1 MGNTT
6 KSEEYESMKLIG
18 SEIYIYTL
26 REVTWDHMSHK
37 YWQLVLAMRD
47 RAVWSTSGKDM
58 RLKV

>member
-1 MGNTT
+1 MGDTNR
-6 KSEEYESMKLIG
+6 SEEYESMKLLG

-47 RAVWSTSGKDM
+47 KAM